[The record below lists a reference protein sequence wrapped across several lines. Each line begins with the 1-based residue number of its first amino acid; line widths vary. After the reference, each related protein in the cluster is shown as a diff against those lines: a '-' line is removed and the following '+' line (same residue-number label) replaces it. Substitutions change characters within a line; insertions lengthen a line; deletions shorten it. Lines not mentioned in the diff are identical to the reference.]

1 MRWWMSLFPLAPAVA
16 AIAQP
21 SGTFQEVPWR
31 VSESRALIW
40 NGTPYYPAGVRAPGT
55 PTTIQ
60 ALAQAGVEDALLE
73 VSGENWNEAIESAE
87 KSGLRY
93 LITPKEGLRGV
104 PAFIVKPGCYRL
116 EKVARDGEYTI
127 PVPYGVSV
135 YYVVLRQQDYAI
147 AARGWVDVVQ
157 QEAKLKLSLR
167 YAPEG
172 YMVLFY
178 PRVQQSELP
187 DWWEGFSAFRDS
199 LLYSL
204 RQSPFGKGFRG
215 LVSPLGSISY
225 SIPEGIVPDSELFR
239 LEFAAYLKGKYR
251 DVDKLISAW
260 NLTAGRLSS
269 FEQASRLVALFSQ
282 GRGTDYLWDPLN
294 DTLFPVLAKGERYW
308 DDLRAALHEA
318 SARRTRRLAE
328 AIRRVIDVPVI
339 LEWRGWSL
347 VYDTATPAGDGI
359 GLRVGSDKEDM
370 ARTASTVLSW
380 NHRGWFLAT
389 EVPGKNREDL
399 LAVLE
404 QTAELGVKGWFVR
417 WSPEMDWKEVSSILK
432 TLTSQAAWLSRVP
445 RALFYPEGV
454 RNPTFTTKLP
464 GDVWWLPSPASGE
477 RLDLGDE
484 YAGYR
489 INAPYANMVVLWR
502 TKSEARVRFRLP
514 QASSVKVLHPDGSPL
529 PIRARKDSLEFTL
542 GTVPVVLLGAEE
554 SPAPEDV
561 IQKVEADFADL
572 ERLARERGLDI
583 SEQRFVFAD
592 ARRKLS
598 RSPGESLRTML
609 DKLREVHKKLGS
621 LIWIEGE
628 QFEETNFSYVEENG
642 SCSQGKQL
650 VLETPLRPT
659 QGDYFAKYRVRI
671 PWEGDYE
678 VWVAGS
684 IDSALP
690 THLYVEISGLKLYFP
705 NAPHA
710 PYGSHSHWY
719 RLGTVTFKR
728 GGYDI
733 FLRASPEGVGQGEW
747 LTFRLDALI
756 LAPLGYVPSAPRYP
770 LPEARRR

>member
-1 MRWWMSLFPLAPAVA
+1 
-16 AIAQP
+16 
-21 SGTFQEVPWR
+21 
-31 VSESRALIW
+31 
-40 NGTPYYPAGVRAPGT
+40 
-55 PTTIQ
+55 
-60 ALAQAGVEDALLE
+60 
-73 VSGENWNEAIESAE
+73 
-87 KSGLRY
+87 
-93 LITPKEGLRGV
+93 
-104 PAFIVKPGCYRL
+104 
-116 EKVARDGEYTI
+116 
-127 PVPYGVSV
+127 
-135 YYVVLRQQDYAI
+135 
-147 AARGWVDVVQ
+147 
-157 QEAKLKLSLR
+157 
-167 YAPEG
+167 PEG

-282 GRGTDYLWDPLN
+282 GRGTDHLWDPLN
-294 DTLFPVLAKGERYW
+294 DTLFPVLAKGGRYW

-328 AIRRVIDVPVI
+328 AIRRIVDVPVI

-359 GLRVGSDKEDM
+359 GLRAGSDEEDM
-370 ARTASTVLSW
+370 ARAASTVLSW

-399 LAVLE
+399 LAILE
-404 QTAELGVKGWFVR
+404 QTADLGVKGWFVR

-432 TLTSQAAWLSRVP
+432 TLTSQAAWLARVP

-454 RNPTFTTKLP
+454 RNPAFTTKLP

-477 RLDLGDE
+477 RLDFGDE

-489 INAPYANMVVLWR
+489 INAPYANMLVLWR
-502 TKSEARVRFRLP
+502 TKSEARVRFRLT
-514 QASSVKVLHPDGSPL
+514 QASSVKVLYPDGSPL
-529 PIRARKDSLEFTL
+529 PIRARRDSLEFTL
-542 GTVPVVLLGAEE
+542 GTVPVVLLGVEE
-554 SPAPEDV
+554 SPAPEDM
-561 IQKVEADFADL
+561 IQKAEADFADL

-628 QFEETNFSYVEENG
+628 QFEETNFSYIQENR

-671 PWEGDYE
+671 PWDGDYE

-684 IDSALP
+684 TDSALP

-705 NAPHA
+705 NAPYA

-756 LAPLGYVPSAPRYP
+756 LAPPGYAPSAPRYP
-770 LPEARRR
+770 LPEGRRR